1 MSNLLIYSH
10 RRFGWNLMWNSTA
23 NGAFRTPWTVLPRVS
38 FFRLCRSFFLLRLLR
53 HTSAGW
59 VDMVVRGSA
68 SSSYSIIAGA
78 PNYFEIRGRLPAAPR
93 GWLELRGVAPCAIEC
108 PQHAHIHS
116 KVLWQDPCCVLRH
129 AHAHGMISLCTL
141 QTSRLLCAEHDS

>member
-68 SSSYSIIAGA
+68 SSSYLIIAGA

-93 GWLELRGVAPCAIEC
+93 GWLQVMYAPRNPDSEL
-108 PQHAHIHS
+108 
-116 KVLWQDPCCVLRH
+116 K
-129 AHAHGMISLCTL
+129 
-141 QTSRLLCAEHDS
+141 